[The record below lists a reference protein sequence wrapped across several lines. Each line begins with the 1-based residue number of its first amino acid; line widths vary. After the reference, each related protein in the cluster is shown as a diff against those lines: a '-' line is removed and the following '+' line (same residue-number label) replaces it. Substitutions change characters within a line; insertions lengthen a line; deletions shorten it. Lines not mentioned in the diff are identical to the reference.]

1 MPHSIEDLNLLLKTY
16 SFEEAASFIEQENQK
31 KEAAHSGR
39 SVYEYANCYFRLRP
53 MKKKKPKKVAE
64 GAEQEHEEQEIQE
77 VSDQLEFSTRI
88 SSFVIRGEVKVYVDR
103 IGYIRSKIL
112 ASDGK
117 SEKDIF
123 IPPDAWRTRQKMMQ
137 VLSDTKYE
145 FKGTDND
152 LQDIMYLATK
162 TIGDAQTKKGVEFI
176 GFKDGFFAGPGF
188 TIGKDGIVENPPIEY
203 ITQELP
209 VEKAIKIVPCDDI
222 KPVVKEFAD
231 TILKVNKPPVILPT
245 LGWMVACFFKD
256 KIQDTIEYFPI
267 LAVFGTSGAG
277 KTSLILSLL
286 RMFGITNRKGLFNAH
301 ATQFTATRML
311 ASSNC
316 IPVAVDEMKEDAG
329 HKVLD
334 EWKGRIRSAFFGEIV
349 TRGRQ
354 DMSVRSF
361 PLVAPLLIMGE
372 MSVVKEQAIIERTI
386 SIEPKRSD
394 LDEGAKQSFYE
405 FQKNVKLE
413 CLFPYIIQWRLGE
426 GADTFHDL
434 WSKAMATLQ
443 ALKIPYLPPRV
454 YDNLVTITFGIEALR
469 AFAKSHGVDFSIPE
483 KDLKEAVDALTGR
496 VLQVA
501 QRTKMGFDSL
511 IECLAILAKNGVI
524 KADQDYATRG
534 EWLYFHLA
542 TCVAAFRKWARETN
556 YGSEVLDHREYL
568 NQAKEIERMGNG
580 RYVHDC
586 QKVWRLGERTMRC
599 VQISLRRAEASGLD
613 VGSFGYSSEPLPQSW
628 ETPPADESTA
638 DIEQGTPEPQLPP
651 ELTEQTPLP
660 FPQKEENDEDMF
672 GDSSK

>member
-1 MPHSIEDLNLLLKTY
+1 MPHTYDEINLLFKTY
-16 SFEEAASFIEQENQK
+16 SFDEAASFIEQENQK

-53 MKKKKPKKVAE
+53 MKKKKKSKKEVE
-64 GAEQEHEEQEIQE
+64 GAEEEHEDDEVQE

-103 IGYIRSKIL
+103 VGYIRAKIL

-117 SEKDIF
+117 SEKDIY
-123 IPPDAWRTRQKMMQ
+123 IPPDAWRARQKMMQ

-176 GFKDGFFAGPGF
+176 GFKDGCFAGPGF
-188 TIGKDGIVENPPIEY
+188 TIGKDGIMENPPIEY
-203 ITQELP
+203 IIQELP
-209 VEKAIKIVPCDDI
+209 IEKAVKLVACDDI
-222 KPVVKEFAD
+222 KPIIQEFAD

-245 LGWMVACFFKD
+245 LGWMIACFFKD
-256 KIQDTIEYFPI
+256 KVQDTIEYFPI
-267 LAVFGTSGAG
+267 MSVFGTSGAG

-301 ATQFTATRML
+301 ATTFTATRML

-349 TRGRQ
+349 TRGKQ

-372 MSVVKEQAIIERTI
+372 MSIVKEQAIMERTI
-386 SIEPKRSD
+386 SIEPKRAD
-394 LDEGAKQSFYE
+394 LDEAAKQAFHT
-405 FQKNVKLE
+405 FHKDVKLE
-413 CLFPYIIQWRLGE
+413 CLFPYIVRWRLGE
-426 GADTFHDL
+426 GEEHFHDL
-434 WSKAMATLQ
+434 WSKAMETLES
-443 ALKIPYLPPRV
+443 LKIPYLPPRV
-454 YDNLVTITFGIEALR
+454 YDNLVTITFGIEALK
-469 AFAKSHGVDFSIPE
+469 AFAAHHGVEFNIPE
-483 KDLKEAVDALTGR
+483 RAHKEAVDALTGR
-496 VLQVA
+496 ILQVA
-501 QRTKMGFDSL
+501 QRTKMGFDSF
-511 IECLAILAKNGVI
+511 IEAIAILSKNGII
-524 KADQDYATRG
+524 KKDQDYDARG

-542 TCVAAFRKWARETN
+542 SCVAAFRKWARETN
-556 YGSEVLDHREYL
+556 YGGEILDNREYL
-568 NQAKEIERMGNG
+568 NQAKEIERMPSG

-586 QKVWRLGERTMRC
+586 QKVWRLGEKTMRC
-599 VQISLRRAEASGLD
+599 IQISLRRAEKSGLD
-613 VGSFGYSSEPLPQSW
+613 VGSFGFSSEPLAQSW
-628 ETPPADESTA
+628 ETPPADESTT
-638 DIEQGTPEPQLPP
+638 DIEQGKQEPQLPP
-651 ELTEQTPLP
+651 ELTEENKP
-660 FPQKEENDEDMF
+660 EEKNDEEDMF
-672 GDSSK
+672 GGK